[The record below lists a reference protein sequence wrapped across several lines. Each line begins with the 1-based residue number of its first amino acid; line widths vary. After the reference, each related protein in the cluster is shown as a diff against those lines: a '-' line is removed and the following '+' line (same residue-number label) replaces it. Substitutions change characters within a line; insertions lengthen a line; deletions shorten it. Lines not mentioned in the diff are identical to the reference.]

1 MAQQPSG
8 EQPGFGSRSQANP
21 KSFLEAIFKAID
33 KVARRIAEFA
43 PLGHGVRDAMRSD
56 DGLISWKNVRD
67 IAAATLELQRNQPEA
82 ITPAIVEAYQHMLDD
97 AKGQVAGYT
106 NLKVSGLPE
115 KVDVFDQMDWI
126 DANIVSF
133 RFLFNPI
140 SAKYVS
146 MLQEMQGG
154 KGLPGKGPQKFARGI
169 LSLQVGVI
177 MGYLS
182 RNVLGQFDLSLPEP
196 EKGSKLYVVEPNVR
210 RVDDELGLDPIE
222 FRKWITLHEVTH
234 SFEFHSNG
242 WLKGFLTYQ
251 MQQYLDS
258 IDWRGMARPDFFRRL
273 REQGRAADEGDALKA
288 GGLISLVSSP
298 EQRAILARLQGVM
311 SVLEGYSNH
320 VMDAVGKE
328 LLGSYEEMKE
338 RFDRRRENK
347 SAAERLFQRLIGI
360 DLKMQ
365 QYKLGEKFVN
375 AVVDAEGLEFMN
387 RVWEKSDRM
396 PTMEEINN
404 PTAWVARIKSGRG
417 PAKFTIVPGS
427 AEE

>member
-1 MAQQPSG
+1 MAQQLPG
-8 EQPGFGSRSQANP
+8 GRPGFSSPGQADP
-21 KSFLEAIFKAID
+21 KSFLEAIFNAID

-43 PLGHGVRDAMRSD
+43 PLGRGVRDAMRSD
-56 DGLISWKNVRD
+56 NGLISWENVRD

-106 NLKVSGLPE
+106 KLKVSGLPE

-146 MLQEMQGG
+146 MLQEMQGEA
-154 KGLPGKGPQKFARGI
+154 GLPGKGAQKFARGI

-222 FRKWITLHEVTH
+222 FRQWITLHEVTH

-242 WLKGFLTYQ
+242 WLKDFLTYQ

-258 IDWRGMARPDFFRRL
+258 IDWRGMARPDIFRRM
-273 REQGRAADEGDALKA
+273 REQGRGADEGDALKA

-375 AVVDAEGLEFMN
+375 AVVDTEGLEFMN
-387 RVWEKSDRM
+387 RVWERSDRM

-417 PAKFTIVPGS
+417 PARFTIVPCS
-427 AEE
+427 IEE